1 MEDVKTEVETVEE
14 AVDTVDTESPEDPTA
29 EDDISGV
36 EGYDYE
42 EDDLEYDDD
51 GNVVIPDDDAEADTT
66 AEEGGDPPKEEAP
79 DPRDAEIERL
89 RARNSAIEEQAKNTL
104 KSLGYEGEDVMD
116 GLTRLAA
123 ESEGKSHEEYK
134 AAQEAE
140 ARAKAA
146 EALLAKQEAEKVLT
160 EDLAAIQAE
169 FKAAAKFNSV
179 ADFPNIAK
187 FCEMRDL
194 GLSAVDAFR
203 VAQPDI
209 VAEGVATAARA
220 TADSKSHLR
229 SSVPKGAKDTS
240 TTIPKDELEM
250 YRDMYPDMSEKQ
262 LTDLYRR
269 ATKTQ

>member
-66 AEEGGDPPKEEAP
+66 AEEGGDPPEEEAP

-146 EALLAKQEAEKVLT
+146 EALLARQEAEQVLAA
-160 EDLAAIQAE
+160 DLAAIQAE
-169 FKAAAKFNSV
+169 FKAAAKFKSV
-179 ADFPNIAK
+179 AKFPNIDK

-194 GLSAVDAFR
+194 GLSAVEAFR

-209 VAEGVATAARA
+209 VAESFAPHAV
-220 TADSKSHLR
+220 ADSKSHLM
-229 SSVPKGAKDTS
+229 SAVPKGARDTS
-240 TTIPKDELEM
+240 ITIPSGELDE
-250 YRDMYPDMSEKQ
+250 YRELFPGKSDAEINA
-262 LTDLYRR
+262 LYKRV
-269 ATKTQ
+269 TKK